1 MGCAAS
7 IVLLQAFRSVVQRNC
22 PHICRRRRREELSHE
37 ILPLDS
43 DEEMSRPRTLIIM
56 FAAVC
61 GPPPVSQ
68 VMLAACPCICTF
80 HIRWLLFAVKQEKPK
95 LLEPLDY
102 EAVITEI
109 EKNIGDS
116 LFKDLILFPDDDFSV
131 SAKQMCVVFFLLN
144 LFLLSSLLIE
154 EMEVFLGL
162 SKTFLDLFI
171 ASYSSPTKFHLCVCV
186 CVCVCVCD
194 ICI

>member
-43 DEEMSRPRTLIIM
+43 DDEMSRPRTLIIM
-56 FAAVC
+56 
-61 GPPPVSQ
+61 
-68 VMLAACPCICTF
+68 
-80 HIRWLLFAVKQEKPK
+80 QEKPK

-109 EKNIGDS
+109 EKNIGDNP
-116 LFKDLILFPDDDFSV
+116 FKDLILFPDDDFSTDTISLEIRTLYPSV
-131 SAKQMCVVFFLLN
+131 PEDAEQKAEN
-144 LFLLSSLLIE
+144 LFVKE
-154 EMEVFLGL
+154 
-162 SKTFLDLFI
+162 
-171 ASYSSPTKFHLCVCV
+171 
-186 CVCVCVCD
+186 
-194 ICI
+194 

>member
-43 DEEMSRPRTLIIM
+43 DDEMSRPRTLIIM
-56 FAAVC
+56 
-61 GPPPVSQ
+61 
-68 VMLAACPCICTF
+68 
-80 HIRWLLFAVKQEKPK
+80 QEKPK

-116 LFKDLILFPDDDFSV
+116 LFKDLILFPDDDFSTDTISLEIRTLYPSV
-131 SAKQMCVVFFLLN
+131 PEDAEQKAEN
-144 LFLLSSLLIE
+144 LFVKE
-154 EMEVFLGL
+154 AC
-162 SKTFLDLFI
+162 KY
-171 ASYSSPTKFHLCVCV
+171 YSSQWHVVNYKYEQYSGDFRHLPQ
-186 CVCVCVCD
+186 
-194 ICI
+194 